1 MKAMKKHIKTDFFIR
16 TLLLLLFSS
25 FFVPSQAVTLVV
37 KGQVK
42 DAGTDEA
49 IPFATVEA
57 VGLNRGSQANG
68 KGSFRLTV
76 SQEPDSLRFSTL
88 GYETQTVSFTDFR
101 KNGNKVFLPPA
112 GLQLSEIIVRP
123 KKEKY
128 SKKNN
133 PAVDFVNRLRNAGHA
148 TDPKNNDNYNYNKYE
163 RITIAL
169 NNISP

>member
-1 MKAMKKHIKTDFFIR
+1 MKKHIKTDFFIR

-25 FFVPSQAVTLVV
+25 FFVPLQAVTLVV

-76 SQEPDSLRFSTL
+76 S
-88 GYETQTVSFTDFR
+88 
-101 KNGNKVFLPPA
+101 
-112 GLQLSEIIVRP
+112 
-123 KKEKY
+123 
-128 SKKNN
+128 
-133 PAVDFVNRLRNAGHA
+133 
-148 TDPKNNDNYNYNKYE
+148 
-163 RITIAL
+163 
-169 NNISP
+169 

>member
-49 IPFATVEA
+49 IPFASVEA
-57 VGLNRGSQANG
+57 VGLKRGSQANG

-101 KNGNKVFLPPA
+101 KNGNKVFLAPS
-112 GLQLSEIIVRP
+112 GLQ
-123 KKEKY
+123 
-128 SKKNN
+128 
-133 PAVDFVNRLRNAGHA
+133 
-148 TDPKNNDNYNYNKYE
+148 
-163 RITIAL
+163 
-169 NNISP
+169 